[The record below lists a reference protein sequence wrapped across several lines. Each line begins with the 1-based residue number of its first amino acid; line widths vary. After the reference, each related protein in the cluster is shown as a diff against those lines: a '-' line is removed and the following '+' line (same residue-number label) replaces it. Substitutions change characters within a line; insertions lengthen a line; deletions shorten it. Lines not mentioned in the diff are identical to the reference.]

1 MKLYLILVQT
11 SMNNKLGWEGGKNGN
26 QSMTWF
32 YSIKIEKLTYTKA
45 HKIGNLLRVEI
56 G

>member
-1 MKLYLILVQT
+1 MKSNLTLVQT
-11 SMNNKLGWEGGKNGN
+11 SLNNKLGWEGGKNGN

-32 YSIKIEKLTYTKA
+32 YQTKIKKLTYSKA
-45 HKIGNLLRVEI
+45 HKIGNLLHVE